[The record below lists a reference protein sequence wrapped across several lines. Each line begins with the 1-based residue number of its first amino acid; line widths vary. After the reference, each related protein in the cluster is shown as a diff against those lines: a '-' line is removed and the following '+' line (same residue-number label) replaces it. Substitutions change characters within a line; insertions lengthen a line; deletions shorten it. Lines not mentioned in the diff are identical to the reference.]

1 MNRTKQVCLLFVALF
16 VAQLAVIPSVSAAS
30 EWYNTS
36 WIYRIEVTLDNDKAG
51 NATQTDF
58 PIVLTENNV
67 PALFWDG
74 VESDGTDIVVTSADG
89 TTKLKRELVAGS
101 WSVASETMELHVKI
115 PTYSHTAD
123 TVIYLYYGNAA
134 GAETNDTDTWDAN
147 FAAVYHG
154 NDYNSATQIFDS
166 TVNANHGTKAAAG
179 QAPSEIAGMIGKAQQ
194 FVSGSSQYIS
204 LPDIAGLLG
213 ATEATWESYVR
224 KDAYINQQCIASDW
238 LRSNQQ
244 WMFGSEYPEDSNWRS
259 FAGAGDTNVGATID
273 SVFTTGWHFCWMRFK
288 GNDATGFETGV
299 DDSVTTPVST
309 TTVAALGSVSSGITR
324 IGRYSIHYSSMTL
337 CELRFSSAARSAEW
351 IAATDSWLRDNTN
364 CYSMGAIEELQLSSL
379 TATSL
384 SEHEILL
391 SWYTGPAINSTTI
404 RAAIGRVPTSI
415 TDGYLV
421 YSGSGTNTTDWV
433 SNLEMLDNKLYY
445 AAWGTDSNGTWTPS
459 ATTYIE
465 GVGMKLIAIIVMCV
479 AMMVWAWQK
488 KQVSLLFMSLMCW
501 LGFTAYM
508 YSLTS
513 ATWDYYRIFAWVG
526 IGMVLI
532 TVYEVIIV
540 QMHNK
545 NTMIFDSDP
554 VVEEWQNVAEMQEQ
568 VNMMRGRGIPRRK
581 KTGGT

>member
-1 MNRTKQVCLLFVALF
+1 
-16 VAQLAVIPSVSAAS
+16 
-30 EWYNTS
+30 
-36 WIYRIEVTLDNDKAG
+36 
-51 NATQTDF
+51 
-58 PIVLTENNV
+58 
-67 PALFWDG
+67 
-74 VESDGTDIVVTSADG
+74 
-89 TTKLKRELVAGS
+89 
-101 WSVASETMELHVKI
+101 
-115 PTYSHTAD
+115 
-123 TVIYLYYGNAA
+123 
-134 GAETNDTDTWDAN
+134 
-147 FAAVYHG
+147 
-154 NDYNSATQIFDS
+154 
-166 TVNANHGTKAAAG
+166 
-179 QAPSEIAGMIGKAQQ
+179 
-194 FVSGSSQYIS
+194 
-204 LPDIAGLLG
+204 
-213 ATEATWESYVR
+213 
-224 KDAYINQQCIASDW
+224 
-238 LRSNQQ
+238 
-244 WMFGSEYPEDSNWRS
+244 
-259 FAGAGDTNVGATID
+259 
-273 SVFTTGWHFCWMRFK
+273 
-288 GNDATGFETGV
+288 
-299 DDSVTTPVST
+299 
-309 TTVAALGSVSSGITR
+309 
-324 IGRYSIHYSSMTL
+324 
-337 CELRFSSAARSAEW
+337 
-351 IAATDSWLRDNTN
+351 
-364 CYSMGAIEELQLSSL
+364 MGAIEELQLSSL

-391 SWYTGPAINSTTI
+391 SWYTGSAINSTTI